1 MPLLLIKIKSYYLYK
16 YYGCR
21 IVVILVPS
29 LVVLLDSINN
39 LHLYIDLK
47 NRNDVG
53 YSIGMDY

>member
-1 MPLLLIKIKSYYLYK
+1 M
-16 YYGCR
+16 
-21 IVVILVPS
+21 ILVPS